1 MLDELKKA
9 IFGPPL
15 FLVEQAGRPRM
26 ACTKIQGRAGIMSLT
41 GTNYDEGSLRSLQS
55 LSALPVAPKA
65 SSPPLPTR
73 IAFVGNYLP
82 RQCGIATFTT
92 DLCTALAIE
101 YGEGRLFAIPVNDP
115 ESSYDYPQ
123 QVRLE
128 LEQEDLL
135 SYERA
140 AEFLNFNGNDLVSL
154 QHEYGIYGGI
164 AGRHILTLLRKL
176 KMPVVTTLHTVLRNP
191 DPDQRLV
198 LEEIARL
205 SDRLIVMSEQAAEFL
220 REVYGVQSGKIDI
233 IPHGVPDFQFMDPN
247 YFKDRFGVEGKSVL
261 LTFGLLS
268 PNKGIEN
275 VIRALPLILARHPNV
290 VYIVSGVTHPHIRRR
305 DGERYREELLALAEK
320 LGVSS
325 NLILINRFVS
335 AEELVEHVGAADIY
349 ITPYRQEAQIV
360 SGTLAIALGAGK
372 AIISTPYWHAKELL
386 AERRGVIVPFENPGA
401 IAAAALQLLDD
412 DGARHA
418 MRKRAYLHSR
428 ETIWPKTARKYMAS
442 FQRARFERTLKPKAA
457 QKDDSTAAAVDFLPL
472 LNSDHMMDLTDDT
485 GILQHAIF
493 SIPNSSEG
501 YTTDDNARALIV
513 STFMD
518 VSEEAFDARLTRKL
532 SHRYLAFLWHA
543 FNIETGRFRNF
554 LAYDRRWLEDV
565 GSDDSH
571 GRALWSLGTVL
582 GASRDPGLR
591 GAAGRLFEAAVP
603 VTLAFTSPRA
613 WAFCILGM
621 QAYLDWFPGDRA
633 IQGLR
638 NTLANRLLD
647 IYERSHSATWQ
658 WFEKSLSYSNAR
670 LSQALI
676 LAGWRSGNQRMIE
689 AGIDSLKWLVA
700 EQHRDDKEMFVPIGS
715 NGFFIEGNEKARFD
729 QQPVEACA
737 TVAACLEAYR
747 LTEEEKWLVEAKRV
761 FGWFLGKNDLQVPL
775 YDATTG
781 GCRDGLH
788 PDRINENQGAESTL
802 SFLMALL
809 DLQKAK
815 VANAEEL
822 QLEMSTS
829 S

>member
-1 MLDELKKA
+1 MQEKA
-9 IFGPPL
+9 GS
-15 FLVEQAGRPRM
+15 
-26 ACTKIQGRAGIMSLT
+26 MSLSEAKSYSDSPERT
-41 GTNYDEGSLRSLQS
+41 MAVA
-55 LSALPVAPKA
+55 LSSATSNACGL
-65 SSPPLPTR
+65 PLPTR

-92 DLCTALAIE
+92 DLCSAMATE
-101 YGEGRLFAIPVNDP
+101 FGSERLFAIPVNDP
-115 ESSYDYPQ
+115 ESAYDYPS

-128 LEQEDLL
+128 LDQEDLT

-140 AEFLNFNGNDLVSL
+140 AEFLNFNGNDLVCV
-154 QHEYGIYGGI
+154 QHEYGIYGGV
-164 AGRHILTLLRKL
+164 AGQHILTLLRKL

-191 DPDQRLV
+191 DANQRMV

-205 SDRLIVMSEQAAEFL
+205 SDRLIVMSDQASQFL
-220 REVYGVQSGKIDI
+220 GEVYAIPGGKIDT

-247 YFKDRFGVEGKSVL
+247 YFKDRFGAEGKSVL

-275 VIRALPLILARHPNV
+275 VIRALPGILAKHPDV
-290 VYIVSGVTHPHIRRR
+290 VYIVSGVTHPHVRRR
-305 DGERYREELLALAEK
+305 DGERYREELLALAEG
-320 LGVSS
+320 LGVSA
-325 NLILINRFVS
+325 NLTLVNRFVS

-372 AIISTPYWHAKELL
+372 AIISTPYWHANELL
-386 AERRGVIVPFENPGA
+386 AENRGVIVPFEDPAA
-401 IAAAALQLLDD
+401 IAEAVLRLLDNE
-412 DGARHA
+412 GERHA

-428 ETIWPKTARKYMAS
+428 ETIWPKTAQKYMAS
-442 FQRARFERTLKPKAA
+442 FQRARFERTLRPRAA
-457 QKDDSTAAAVDFLPL
+457 HKNDVALGGTDYLPA
-472 LNSDHMMDLTDDT
+472 LNTDHLFRLTDDT

-493 SIPNSSEG
+493 SVPNSSEG
-501 YTTDDNARALIV
+501 YTTDDNARALIA
-513 STFMD
+513 STLL
-518 VSEEAFDARLTRKL
+518 EELPANGAGQSFANL
-532 SHRYLAFLWHA
+532 SHRYLAFLWLA
-543 FNIETGRFRNF
+543 FSRDTGRFRNF
-554 LAYDRRWLEDV
+554 LSYDRRWPEGI

-582 GASRDPGLR
+582 GHSRNGGLR

-603 VTLAFTSPRA
+603 ATLTLTSPRA
-613 WAFCILGM
+613 WAYCILGM

-633 IQGLR
+633 IQGTR
-638 NTLANRLLD
+638 NALANRLLD
-647 IYERSHSATWQ
+647 IYERTHTLAWR

-676 LAGWRSGNQRMIE
+676 LAGWQSNNQRMIE
-689 AGIDSLKWLVA
+689 AGMDSLKWLVA
-700 EQHRDDKEMFVPIGS
+700 EQHRDDAEIFVPIGS
-715 NGFFIEGNEKARFD
+715 NGFFVEGSEKARFD

-737 TVAACLEAYR
+737 TISACLEVYR
-747 LTEEEKWLVEAKRV
+747 LTEEGLWFEEAQRV
-761 FGWFLGKNDLQVPL
+761 FRWFLGKNDLQTPL
-775 YDATTG
+775 HDDETG

-809 DLQKAK
+809 ELREAK
-815 VANAEEL
+815 VTNARERH
-822 QLEMSTS
+822 LEMSS
-829 S
+829 SS

>member
-1 MLDELKKA
+1 
-9 IFGPPL
+9 
-15 FLVEQAGRPRM
+15 
-26 ACTKIQGRAGIMSLT
+26 MSLT
-41 GTNYDEGSLRSLQS
+41 HVTHLENLSGDLVSASSLQAARIGNS
-55 LSALPVAPKA
+55 L
-65 SSPPLPTR
+65 PLPTR

-92 DLCTALAIE
+92 DLCNALAAE
-101 YGEGRLFAIPVNDP
+101 YGNDRLFAIPVNDP
-115 ESSYDYPQ
+115 ESRYDYPER
-123 QVRLE
+123 VRLE
-128 LEQEDLL
+128 LEQEDPA

-140 AEFLNFNGNDLVSL
+140 AEFLNFNGNDLVCV

-164 AGRHILTLLRKL
+164 AGSHILALLHKL
-176 KMPVVTTLHTVLRNP
+176 KMPVVTTLHTVLRDP
-191 DPDQRLV
+191 DPNQRRV

-205 SDRLIVMSEQAAEFL
+205 SDRVVVMSEQAAQFL
-220 REVYGVQSGKIDI
+220 REVYAVPDGKVDI

-247 YFKDRFGVEGKSVL
+247 YFKDRFGAEGKSVL

-275 VIRALPLILARHPNV
+275 VIRALPAILAKHPNV
-290 VYIVSGVTHPHIRRR
+290 VYIVSGATHPHVRRHE
-305 DGERYREELLALAEK
+305 GERYREELHALAEQ

-325 NLILINRFVS
+325 QLLFNNRFVS
-335 AEELVEHVGAADIY
+335 AEELVEHIGAADIY

-372 AIISTPYWHAKELL
+372 AIISTPYWHAKEQL
-386 AERRGVIVPFENPGA
+386 AEKTGVIVPFDNPDA
-401 IAAAALQLLDD
+401 IAEAVLRLLDN
-412 DGARHA
+412 DGERHA

-442 FQRARFERTLKPKAA
+442 FQRARFERSLQPRAA
-457 QKDDSTAAAVDFLPL
+457 QKDDVPATAPDELPA
-472 LNSDHMMDLTDDT
+472 LNSAHMLSMTDDT

-493 SIPNSSEG
+493 TVPNALEG

-513 STFMD
+513 SALLDETP
-518 VSEEAFDARLTRKL
+518 SSIGIEHPHL
-532 SHRYLAFLWHA
+532 SHRYLAFLWLA
-543 FNIETGRFRNF
+543 FNGDTGRFRNF
-554 LAYDRRWLEDV
+554 LGYDRKWLEDV

-571 GRALWSLGTVL
+571 GRALWSLGKVL
-582 GASRDPGLR
+582 GHSRDSGLR

-603 VTLAFTSPRA
+603 AALTFTSPRA
-613 WAFCILGM
+613 WAFSILGM
-621 QAYLDWFPGDRA
+621 QAYLDWFPGDRS
-633 IQGLR
+633 IQGAR

-647 IYERSHSATWQ
+647 IYERTHSTTWR

-670 LSQALI
+670 LPQALI
-676 LAGWRSGNQRMIE
+676 LAGWRSDNQRMIE
-689 AGIDSLKWLVA
+689 VGMDSLKWLVA
-700 EQHRDDKEMFVPIGS
+700 EQHRDDKEIFVPIGS
-715 NGFFIEGNEKARFD
+715 NGFFIEGSEKARFD

-737 TVAACLEAYR
+737 TVSACLEVYR
-747 LTEEEKWLVEAKRV
+747 LTEESQWFDEARRV
-761 FGWFLGKNDLQVPL
+761 FRWFLGKNDLQVPL
-775 YDATTG
+775 YDAISG

-809 DLQKAK
+809 EMQAFK
-815 VANAEEL
+815 VASANEL
-822 QLEMSTS
+822 QQEMSIS

>member
-1 MLDELKKA
+1 MPFPEPMHPGKTTVD
-9 IFGPPL
+9 PVPD
-15 FLVEQAGRPRM
+15 AG
-26 ACTKIQGRAGIMSLT
+26 LH
-41 GTNYDEGSLRSLQS
+41 GSMNVCKL
-55 LSALPVAPKA
+55 
-65 SSPPLPTR
+65 PLPTR

-82 RQCGIATFTT
+82 RECGIATFTT
-92 DLCTALAIE
+92 DLCTALAAE
-101 YGEGRLFAIPVNDP
+101 YGEGRLFAIPVNDL

-128 LEQEDLL
+128 IAQEDLS

-140 AEFLNFNGNDLVSL
+140 ADFLNFNGNDLVCL
-154 QHEYGIYGGI
+154 QHEYGIYGGS

-176 KMPVVTTLHTVLRNP
+176 KMPLVTTLHTVLREP
-191 DPDQRLV
+191 DMNQRMV
-198 LEEIARL
+198 LEEISRL
-205 SDRLIVMSEQAAEFL
+205 SDRLIVMSELAAQLL
-220 REVYGVQSGKIDI
+220 REVYAVPGEKIDV

-247 YFKDRFGVEGKSVL
+247 YFKDRFGTEGKSVL

-275 VIRALPLILARHPNV
+275 VIKALPAILARHPNV

-305 DGERYREELLALAEK
+305 EGERYREELQALAER

-325 NLILINRFVS
+325 NLILVNRFVS

-386 AERRGVIVPFENPGA
+386 ADKRGVIVPFENPDA
-401 IAAAALQLLDD
+401 IAEAVLRLLDN
-412 DGARHA
+412 DGERHA

-428 ETIWPKTARKYMAS
+428 ETTWPKTARKYMAS
-442 FQRARFERTLKPKAA
+442 FQRARFERTLQPRAA
-457 QKDDSTAAAVDFLPL
+457 QQGDVAANAVNYLPALSTDQMLR
-472 LNSDHMMDLTDDT
+472 LTDDT

-493 SIPNSSEG
+493 SVPNTREG

-513 STFMD
+513 STLLD
-518 VSEEAFDARLTRKL
+518 ENSDADRWEHPNL
-532 SHRYLAFLWHA
+532 SHRYLSFLWLA
-543 FNIETGRFRNF
+543 FHSDSGRFRNY
-554 LAYDRRWLEDV
+554 LGYDRKWLEDV

-571 GRALWSLGTVL
+571 GRALWSLGNVL
-582 GASRDPGLR
+582 GHSRNAGLR

-603 VTLAFTSPRA
+603 ATLTFTSPRA

-633 IQGLR
+633 VQGAR

-647 IYERSHSATWQ
+647 IYERSHSATWR

-676 LAGWRSGNQRMIE
+676 LAGWRSDNQRMIE
-689 AGIDSLKWLVA
+689 AGMDSLKWLVA
-700 EQHRDDKEMFVPIGS
+700 EQHRDDKEIFVPIGS
-715 NGFFIEGNEKARFD
+715 NGFFIEGSEKARFD

-737 TVAACLEAYR
+737 TVSACLEVYR
-747 LTEEEKWLVEAKRV
+747 LTEESQWLEEAQRV
-761 FGWFLGKNDLQVPL
+761 FRWFLSKNDLHVSL
-775 YDATTG
+775 YDVLTG

-788 PDRINENQGAESTL
+788 PDRVNENQGAESTL

-809 DLQKAK
+809 EMQAAK
-815 VANAEEL
+815 VASVDEL
-822 QLEMSTS
+822 HHGMGVSL
-829 S
+829 

>member
-1 MLDELKKA
+1 MSHIDVTHNEELSGHVLPA
-9 IFGPPL
+9 ASGLGGP
-15 FLVEQAGRPRM
+15 RS
-26 ACTKIQGRAGIMSLT
+26 CSL
-41 GTNYDEGSLRSLQS
+41 
-55 LSALPVAPKA
+55 
-65 SSPPLPTR
+65 PLPTR
-73 IAFVGNYLP
+73 IAFIGNYLP

-92 DLCTALAIE
+92 DLCTALAAE
-101 YGEGRLFAIPVNDP
+101 YGAGRLFAIPVNDP
-115 ESSYDYPQ
+115 DSSYEYPE

-128 LEQEDLL
+128 LEQEDTA

-140 AEFLNFNGNDLVSL
+140 AEFLNFNGNDLVCL

-164 AGRHILTLLRKL
+164 AGGHILALLRKL
-176 KMPVVTTLHTVLRNP
+176 KMPVVTTLHTVLREP
-191 DPDQRLV
+191 DPNQRRV

-205 SDRLIVMSEQAAEFL
+205 SDRVVVMSDQAAQFL
-220 REVYGVQSGKIDI
+220 RDVYAVPNSKIDI

-247 YFKDRFGVEGKSVL
+247 YFKDKFGTEGKSVL

-275 VIRALPLILARHPNV
+275 VIRALPAILAKHPNV
-290 VYIVSGVTHPHIRRR
+290 VYIVSGATHPHIRRR
-305 DGERYREELLALAEK
+305 EGERYREELRSLAEQ

-325 NLILINRFVS
+325 QLILLNRFVS
-335 AEELVEHVGAADIY
+335 AEELVELVGTADIY
-349 ITPYRQEAQIV
+349 ITPYRQEAQVV

-386 AERRGVIVPFENPGA
+386 ANNRGVIVPFENPDA
-401 IAAAALQLLDD
+401 IAEAVLYLLDN
-412 DGARHA
+412 DGERHA

-428 ETIWPKTARKYMAS
+428 ETIWPKTAQKYMAS
-442 FQRARFERTLKPKAA
+442 FQRARFERTLQPRAA
-457 QKDDSTAAAVDFLPL
+457 QKEDVAVSALDVLPV
-472 LNSDHMMDLTDDT
+472 LNTSHMLSLTDDT

-493 SIPNSSEG
+493 SVPNANEG

-513 STFMD
+513 S
-518 VSEEAFDARLTRKL
+518 VL
-532 SHRYLAFLWHA
+532 SDSCHPQNSTPQHLELSRRYLAFLWLA
-543 FNIETGRFRNF
+543 FNTNSGRFRNF
-554 LAYDRRWLEDV
+554 LGYDRKWCEEV

-571 GRALWSLGTVL
+571 GRALWSIGKVL
-582 GASRDPGLR
+582 GLSQDAGLR

-603 VTLAFTSPRA
+603 ATLTLTSPRA

-633 IQGLR
+633 IQGVR

-647 IYERSHSATWQ
+647 IYERTHSATWR

-676 LAGWRSGNQRMIE
+676 LAGWRSDNQRMIE
-689 AGIDSLKWLVA
+689 VGMDSLKWLVA
-700 EQHRDDKEMFVPIGS
+700 EQHRDDKEIFVPIGS
-715 NGFFIEGNEKARFD
+715 NGFFIEGSEKARFD

-737 TVAACLEAYR
+737 TISACLEVYG
-747 LTEEEKWLVEAKRV
+747 LTEEGCWLDEAHRV
-761 FGWFLGKNDLQVPL
+761 FRWFLGNNDLHAPV
-775 YDATTG
+775 YDPRTG

-809 DLQKAK
+809 EMRVAK
-815 VANAEEL
+815 VGSVD
-822 QLEMSTS
+822 QQHQEMSIS
-829 S
+829 A

>member
-1 MLDELKKA
+1 MPFSGKTHPKKPA
-9 IFGPPL
+9 IGSDAEVCL
-15 FLVEQAGRPRM
+15 HAAIK
-26 ACTKIQGRAGIMSLT
+26 ACQL
-41 GTNYDEGSLRSLQS
+41 
-55 LSALPVAPKA
+55 
-65 SSPPLPTR
+65 PLPTR

-92 DLCTALAIE
+92 DLCAALAAE
-101 YGEGRLFAIPVNDP
+101 YGGGRLFAIPVNDP
-115 ESSYDYPQ
+115 ESSYQYPE

-128 LEQEDLL
+128 LEQEDLT

-140 AEFLNFNGNDLVSL
+140 AEFLNFNGNDLVCV

-176 KMPVVTTLHTVLRNP
+176 KMPVVTTLHTVLRDP
-191 DPDQRLV
+191 DPNQRMV

-205 SDRLIVMSEQAAEFL
+205 SDRLVVMSEQAALFL
-220 REVYGVQSGKIDI
+220 REVYAVPNEKIDI

-247 YFKDRFGVEGKSVL
+247 YHKDRFGAEGKPVL

-275 VIRALPLILARHPNV
+275 VIRALPAILAKHPNV

-305 DGERYREELLALAEK
+305 EGERYREELLALAEE

-325 NLILINRFVS
+325 SLMLVNRFVS
-335 AEELVEHVGAADIY
+335 SEELVEHVGAADIY
-349 ITPYRQEAQIV
+349 ITPYLREAQIV
-360 SGTLAIALGAGK
+360 SGTLAIALGAGR
-372 AIISTPYWHAKELL
+372 AIVSTPYWHAKELL
-386 AERRGVIVPFENPGA
+386 ADDRGVIVPFENPGA
-401 IAAAALQLLDD
+401 IAEAVLRLLDN
-412 DGARHA
+412 DGERHA

-442 FQRARFERTLKPKAA
+442 FQRARFERTLRPRAA
-457 QKDDSTAAAVDFLPL
+457 RKDDGPANAPDDLPALNTA
-472 LNSDHMMDLTDDT
+472 HMLSMTDDT
-485 GILQHAIF
+485 GILQHAIY
-493 SIPNSSEG
+493 SVPNASEG

-513 STFMD
+513 STLLD
-518 VSEEAFDARLTRKL
+518 EEPKHAGGRECPGL
-532 SHRYLAFLWHA
+532 SHRYMAFLWLA
-543 FNIETGRFRNF
+543 FNAKTGRFKNY
-554 LAYDRRWLEDV
+554 LGYDRRWLEDV

-571 GRALWSLGTVL
+571 GRALWSLGKVL
-582 GASRDPGLR
+582 GHSRDAGLR

-603 VTLAFTSPRA
+603 ATLAFTSPRA

-633 IQGLR
+633 IQGVR
-638 NTLANRLLD
+638 NMLANRLLD
-647 IYERSHSATWQ
+647 IYERSHSETWK

-676 LAGWRSGNQRMIE
+676 LAGWRSDNQKMIE
-689 AGIDSLKWLVA
+689 AGMDSLKWLVA
-700 EQHRDDKEMFVPIGS
+700 EQHREDAEIFVPIGS

-737 TVAACLEAYR
+737 TVSACLEVYR
-747 LTEEEKWLVEAKRV
+747 LTEESQWLEEAQRV
-761 FGWFLGKNDLQVPL
+761 FRWFFGKNDLRVPL

-788 PDRINENQGAESTL
+788 PDRVNENQGAESTL

-809 DLQKAK
+809 DMQTAK
-815 VANAEEL
+815 VTSAQER
-822 QLEMSTS
+822 QLEMSTLS
-829 S
+829 

>member
-1 MLDELKKA
+1 MSSTKA
-9 IFGPPL
+9 NNSIGI
-15 FLVEQAGRPRM
+15 AGNASPEDSSTVASK
-26 ACTKIQGRAGIMSLT
+26 ACCL
-41 GTNYDEGSLRSLQS
+41 
-55 LSALPVAPKA
+55 
-65 SSPPLPTR
+65 PLPTR

-92 DLCTALAIE
+92 DLCAALAAE
-101 YGEGRLFAIPVNDP
+101 YGNGRLFAIPVNDP
-115 ESSYDYPQ
+115 ESSYEYPD

-128 LEQEDLL
+128 LEQEDLT

-140 AEFLNFNGNDLVSL
+140 AEFLNFNGNDLVCV

-176 KMPVVTTLHTVLRNP
+176 KMPVVTTLHTVLRDP
-191 DPDQRLV
+191 DPDQRIV

-205 SDRLIVMSEQAAEFL
+205 SDRLVVMSNQAALFL
-220 REVYGVQSGKIDI
+220 RDLYAVPNEKIDI

-247 YFKDRFGVEGKSVL
+247 YYKDRFGAEGKSVL

-275 VIRALPLILARHPNV
+275 VIRALPAILAKHPNV

-305 DGERYREELLALAEK
+305 EGERYREELLALAEK

-325 NLILINRFVS
+325 NLILVNRFVS

-386 AERRGVIVPFENPGA
+386 ADNRGVIVPFENPDA
-401 IAAAALQLLDD
+401 IAEAVLRLLDS
-412 DGARHA
+412 DGERHA

-442 FQRARFERTLKPKAA
+442 FQRARFERTVQPRAA
-457 QKDDSTAAAVDFLPL
+457 HKNGLAVNAPDNLPV
-472 LNSDHMMDLTDDT
+472 LNITHMLNLTDDT
-485 GILQHAIF
+485 GILQHAIY
-493 SIPNSSEG
+493 SVPNAREG

-513 STFMD
+513 STLLD
-518 VSEEAFDARLTRKL
+518 DEPKHAGRREYPNL
-532 SHRYLAFLWHA
+532 SHRYLAFLWLA
-543 FNIETGRFRNF
+543 FNTETGRFRNF
-554 LAYDRRWLEDV
+554 LSYNRRWSENV

-571 GRALWSLGTVL
+571 GRALWSLGKVL
-582 GASRDPGLR
+582 GHSRDAGLR

-603 VTLAFTSPRA
+603 ETLMFTSPRA
-613 WAFCILGM
+613 WAYCILGM

-633 IQGLR
+633 IQGAR

-647 IYERSHSATWQ
+647 IYERSHSETWK

-676 LAGWRSGNQRMIE
+676 LAGWRSDNQRMIE
-689 AGIDSLKWLVA
+689 AGMDSLKWLVA
-700 EQHRDDKEMFVPIGS
+700 VQHRENAEIFVPIGS
-715 NGFFIEGNEKARFD
+715 NGFFIEGNGKARFD

-737 TVAACLEAYR
+737 TIAACLEVYR
-747 LTEEEKWLVEAKRV
+747 LTEESHWLEEARRV
-761 FGWFLGKNDLQVPL
+761 FRWFLGKNDLHVPL
-775 YDATTG
+775 YDAITG
-781 GCRDGLH
+781 GCKDGLH
-788 PDRINENQGAESTL
+788 PDRVNENQGAESTL

-809 DLQKAK
+809 EMQAAK
-815 VANAEEL
+815 VASADEL
-822 QLEMSTS
+822 HQETS
-829 S
+829 VSI